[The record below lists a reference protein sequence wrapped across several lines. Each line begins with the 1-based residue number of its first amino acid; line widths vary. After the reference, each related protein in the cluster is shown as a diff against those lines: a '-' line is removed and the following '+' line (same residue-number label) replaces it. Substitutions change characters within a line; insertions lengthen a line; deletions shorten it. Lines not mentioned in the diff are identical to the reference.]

1 MASGDASAGSS
12 GLRLGGYTLIGVGML
27 AGVFGVATSVADNSQ
42 NVGQQSPPP
51 PPPASSQPVESS
63 PNEESATSAPSET
76 DKPSEDKPGDG
87 KPDDGQSGD
96 DKPGGDKPSAD
107 RPGSK
112 QPDTPGDGKQDNR
125 ISIRVYNNSKIKG
138 LADRAAEDFRAA
150 GYQVAEVGNY
160 SAGRIYTT
168 TVYFR
173 PGTPEKAKAAKLAD
187 DFDARLEPRFHGLDQ
202 ASPGVIAV
210 ITNDYV
216 GLGGG
221 KGSSGGKGG

>member
-42 NVGQQSPPP
+42 NMGQQSPPP
-51 PPPASSQPVESS
+51 PPPACAQPVDSS

-76 DKPSEDKPGDG
+76 GKPSEDKPGG
-87 KPDDGQSGD
+87 

-107 RPGSK
+107 RPGSE
-112 QPDTPGDGKQDNR
+112 QPDKPGDGKQDNR